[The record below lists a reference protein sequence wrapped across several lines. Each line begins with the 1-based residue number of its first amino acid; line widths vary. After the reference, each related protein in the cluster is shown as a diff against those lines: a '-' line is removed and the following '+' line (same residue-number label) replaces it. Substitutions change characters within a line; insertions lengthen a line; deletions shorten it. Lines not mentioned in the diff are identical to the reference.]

1 MSINSLGDYG
11 RHCRKHKL
19 KYSVGYT
26 IGEKSN
32 PCVLVNGDSVFCE
45 VDAYTTGAEK
55 KVVHIAMALN
65 AWDEG

>member
-1 MSINSLGDYG
+1 MSVSSIEDYG
-11 RHCRKHKL
+11 RYCSKYKL

-45 VDAYTTGAEK
+45 VDAYTTRAEE
-55 KVVHIAMALN
+55 KVVYIAMALN
-65 AWDEG
+65 AWDED

>member
-1 MSINSLGDYG
+1 MSVSSFEDYG
-11 RHCRKHKL
+11 RYCSKHRL

-26 IGEKSN
+26 IGEKCN

-45 VDAYTTGAEK
+45 VDAYTTRAEE